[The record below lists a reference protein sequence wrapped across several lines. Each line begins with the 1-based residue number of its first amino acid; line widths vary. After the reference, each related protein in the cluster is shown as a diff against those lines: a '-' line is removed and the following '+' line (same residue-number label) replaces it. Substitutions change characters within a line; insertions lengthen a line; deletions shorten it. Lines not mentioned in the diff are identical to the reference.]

1 MAGRTDKD
9 LFEREKENL
18 KAFFRKG
25 CKDMDFDELFRAAL
39 LKIDQLS
46 SISSEEEI
54 LLVELGEALVVA
66 FEKAGKQAFFKQAHV
81 APYVNRAT
89 HQKAVLD
96 KYIELKEDI
105 KKNTPPDYREQQL
118 EHMEALE
125 RQELESMMRDGYD

>member
-1 MAGRTDKD
+1 MKSEKD
-9 LFEREKENL
+9 YRADLEREFNELFK
-18 KAFFRKG
+18 KG
-25 CKDMDFDELFRAAL
+25 CKEMDFEELFRIAIS
-39 LKIDQLS
+39 KVDQLS
-46 SISSEEEI
+46 SISSEEEM

-66 FEKAGKQAFFKQAHV
+66 FEKAGKQALFKQAHV

-96 KYIELKEDI
+96 KYIELKEEI

-118 EHMEALE
+118 EYMEALE